1 MKKVVMIICTIAFL
15 FFSKNVYAKDTFK
28 SINKYEEES
37 LNYIYKS
44 YNKKNNVDGLITA
57 GIYAEIEDKDKEEKN
72 TQIIVVKY
80 DDSAKEIWT
89 YSYGKSADDKLF
101 YLTYSYDENDKIN
114 GYILVVNETKDRS
127 DLKEVSPLF
136 IKLDLDGKVVEE
148 KSMSLP
154 SNTEVKKVI
163 ETYNDEK
170 KINGYLIVGSMP
182 GENNRNAV
190 AVKYNLSLDKEWQ
203 KEYPQEGFATE
214 ITDIISVNK
223 TTSYRMIMS
232 YDSSNEKKHSL
243 LLMDSEGNVTSTIK
257 EDFES
262 EDNPKL
268 LDTKDSYLVYGYNH
282 NVKLKNDK
290 TTSYYIIKYNI
301 DNAEEWETIGN
312 IPINDKK
319 LLEMQTF
326 SDQEQAYLIMYIN
339 DNDDSIEVTKLNES
353 GEIENKIKKINNDYY
368 SINKFLYSNDTL
380 FFVGQITCPDDD
392 NCDYNMKSLLL
403 ISTEDKVIEVEE
415 EDNTAIFVVM
425 ISIVLFTILLYILR
439 KIQKKKEAS

>member
-1 MKKVVMIICTIAFL
+1 MKKVVMIICIITFL

-44 YNKKNNVDGLITA
+44 YNKKNNNDGLITA
-57 GIYAEIEDKDKEEKN
+57 GVYVDKKEEEKD

-80 DDSAKEIWT
+80 DESAKELWT
-89 YSYGKSADDKLF
+89 YNYGKSTDDKLF
-101 YLTYSYDENDKIN
+101 YLNYSYDENNKIN
-114 GYILVVNETKDRS
+114 GYILVVNETKEKTDT
-127 DLKEVSPLF
+127 KEITPLF
-136 IKLDLDGKVVEE
+136 IRLDLDGKVVEE
-148 KSMSLP
+148 KLMSLP
-154 SNTEVKKVI
+154 SNTEIKKVI
-163 ETYNDEK
+163 ETYNDENK
-170 KINGYLIVGSMP
+170 VNGYLVIGSLP
-182 GENNRNAV
+182 GENNRNAFT
-190 AVKYNLSLDKEWQ
+190 AKYNLSLDKEWQ

-214 ITDIISVNK
+214 ITDIISIDN
-223 TTSYRMIMS
+223 TSSYRMIMS
-232 YDSSNEKKHSL
+232 YEATNEKKYSL
-243 LLMDSEGNVTSTIK
+243 LALDSEGSITSTIK

-262 EDNPKL
+262 DDNPKL
-268 LDTKDSYLVYGYNH
+268 LNTKDSYLVYGYNH

-290 TTSYYIIKYNI
+290 TTSYYIIKYNLE
-301 DNAEEWETIGN
+301 NNEEWETIGN

-319 LLEMQTF
+319 ILEMQKP
-326 SDQEQAYLIMYIN
+326 SEQDESYLIMYIN
-339 DNDDSIEVTKLNES
+339 DNDDSIEVTKINKS

-415 EDNTAIFVVM
+415 EDNTAIFIVM
-425 ISIVLFTILLYILR
+425 ISIVIFILLLYILR
-439 KIQKKKEAS
+439 KIQKKKEA